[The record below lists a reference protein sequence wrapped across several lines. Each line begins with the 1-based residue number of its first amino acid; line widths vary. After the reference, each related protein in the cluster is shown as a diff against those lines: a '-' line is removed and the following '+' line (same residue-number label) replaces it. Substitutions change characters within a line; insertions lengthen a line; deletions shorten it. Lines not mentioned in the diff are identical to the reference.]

1 MKKLY
6 FLAIFALALG
16 GVFAVSGT
24 VKAESNTI
32 SVTSCEQVG
41 NDIRIS
47 RNNGPKITLDSS
59 CRDAGHGLRQYKMSC
74 VSSTKY
80 KVEWTTPISCTNTDR
95 DITHPQVSISASKT
109 SVQNNESVTV
119 TVTASDN
126 KGVIKIELYED
137 SSLVKTCA
145 NTTSCV
151 HSFNAQ
157 ANVSTERTRV
167 FKAKAY
173 DAAGNVSNSSAV
185 AVRIS
190 PTRDTTKPEVNISVS
205 NSSIKTGRQ
214 VTVTT
219 YASDANGIS
228 KIEVYRNGTRVK
240 TCTNTTSC
248 VYSVTLTVPS
258 GTTSQINRFYARAID
273 KNGNERSSS
282 TKEVRVTR

>member
-16 GVFAVSGT
+16 GVFAVSGV

-32 SVTSCEQVG
+32 TVTSCEQVG

-47 RNNGPKITLDSS
+47 RNNGPKITLNSS
-59 CRDAGHGLRQYKMSC
+59 CRDAGHGMRQYKMSC
-74 VSSTKY
+74 ISSTKY
-80 KVEWTTPISCTNTDR
+80 LVEWTTPTSCTNTDR
-95 DITHPQVSISASKT
+95 DVTHPHVSISASKT
-109 SVQNNESVTV
+109 SAQNNESVTV

-126 KGVIKIELYED
+126 KGVTKIELYED
-137 SSLVKTCA
+137 STLIRTCTNVTNCA
-145 NTTSCV
+145 HTFV
-151 HSFNAQ
+151 AQ
-157 ANVSTERTRV
+157 SNVSTERTRV

-185 AVRIS
+185 TVRIS
-190 PTRDTTKPEVNISVS
+190 PTRDTTKPEVSISVS
-205 NSSIKTGRQ
+205 DSSIKTGRQ
-214 VTVTT
+214 VTITT

-228 KIEVYRNGTRVK
+228 KIEVYRNGERVK
-240 TCTNTTSC
+240 TCTNATSC
-248 VYSVTLTVPS
+248 TYSVTLTVPS
-258 GTTSQINRFYARAID
+258 GSTSQTNRFYARATD